1 MRQVVIDTDP
11 GIDDAVAILLA
22 LASPQEI
29 EVLAITTVAG
39 NVPVSRTTRNALK
52 VIALAGAG
60 TVGDAN
66 EQRASSSRIPVY
78 AGAAGPLQG
87 KAISAE
93 HVHGVT
99 GLDGHALPE
108 PVTAA
113 AAGFAPDR
121 IVEIVLSKPAGS
133 VTLCCIGPL
142 TNIALALRQE
152 PTLGARFGEIVIM
165 GGARREGGNIT
176 PCAEFNVYA
185 DPEAAR
191 AVFECGAN
199 LTLIPLDCTHRLL
212 TSAARLARL
221 EAPGTPLAR
230 TLGDLL
236 RFNKQ
241 QNERRCGT
249 DGAPLHDPTT
259 VAYLLQPGLFSGRR
273 VHVAVECDSPL
284 TRGMTVIDW
293 WQVTGRTPNAQVLD
307 EVDADGFFELV
318 WGRLARL
325 A

>member
-1 MRQVVIDTDP
+1 MHQVVIDTDP

-29 EVLAITTVAG
+29 DLLAITTVAG
-39 NVPVSRTTRNALK
+39 NVPLARTTQNALK
-52 VIALAGAG
+52 VLALVGDARAGAG
-60 TVGDAN
+60 
-66 EQRASSSRIPVY
+66 ERAATRRVPVY
-78 AGAAGPLQG
+78 AGAAQPLEGRAVTAQ
-87 KAISAE
+87 

-99 GLDGHALPE
+99 GLDGHALPDSG
-108 PVTAA
+108 TAA

-121 IVEIVLSKPAGS
+121 IVELVLSKPVGS

-142 TNIALALRQE
+142 TNIALALRQA
-152 PTLGARFGEIVIM
+152 PTLRARLREIVIM

-191 AVFECGAN
+191 EVFECGAN
-199 LTLIPLDCTHRLL
+199 LTLIPLDCTHRVL

-221 EAPGTPLAR
+221 EAQGTPLAR
-230 TLGDLL
+230 TLVDLL

-241 QNERRCGT
+241 QHERRCGT

-259 VAYLLQPGLFSGRR
+259 VAYLLEPGLFSGRR
-273 VHVAVECDSPL
+273 VHVTVECVSPL

-293 WQVTGRTPNAQVLD
+293 WQVSGRAPNAQVLD
-307 EVDADGFFELV
+307 HVDAEGFFDLV

-325 A
+325 G